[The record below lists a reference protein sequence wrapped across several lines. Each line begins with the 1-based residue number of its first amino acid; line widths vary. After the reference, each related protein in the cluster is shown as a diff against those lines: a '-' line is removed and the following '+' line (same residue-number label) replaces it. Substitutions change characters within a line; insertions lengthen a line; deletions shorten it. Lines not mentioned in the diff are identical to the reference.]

1 MCGRGSP
8 LRRGPPRGRSGR
20 DTRHKR
26 RQRQDARVARPGPA
40 SAVRYPGTGGGV
52 VTPLEDDVRERFASI
67 AAPDVAAPTTSLLRK
82 RAHRIRTTRIIAA
95 VASIAVVAGGIGIG
109 ATSLLTR
116 PQHAEFAA
124 GVTAIPAHVDGASPH
139 AKQWQVASESVGGE
153 QKVAASFLQGDQPCI
168 AYDGGGWC
176 HADGQT
182 SEV

>member
-67 AAPDVAAPTTSLLRK
+67 AAPDVAAPTTSLLRR
-82 RAHRIRTTRIIAA
+82 RAQRIRTTRIIAA

-109 ATSLLTR
+109 TTSLLTR

-124 GVTAIPAHVDGASPH
+124 GVTAIPAHVDGVPPA
-139 AKQWQVASESVGGE
+139 AKQWQIADTTLAGKHLVAV
-153 QKVAASFLQGDQPCI
+153 SFREGTSICI
-168 AYDGGGWC
+168 TGDGGGTC
-176 HADGQT
+176 ELAHRLP
-182 SEV
+182 